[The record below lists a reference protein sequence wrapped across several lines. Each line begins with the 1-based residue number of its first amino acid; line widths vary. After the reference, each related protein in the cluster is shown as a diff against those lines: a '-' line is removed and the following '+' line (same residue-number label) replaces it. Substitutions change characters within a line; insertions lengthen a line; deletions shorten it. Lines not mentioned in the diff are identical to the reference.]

1 MILGSGDR
9 YGEMEDPQP
18 QHVVGDP
25 PPIAGLL
32 QVVVRLQ
39 HCNYTFVNDP
49 REILF

>member
-1 MILGSGDR
+1 
-9 YGEMEDPQP
+9 MEDPQP